1 MRHPK
6 QFRATAYPQ
15 LLLGHGYTVSARPT
29 RFRVRLRWCEIL
41 HHPRRCC
48 DQCRSWCNALHHWR
62 RRCGHCRSWSNA
74 LHHWRKCCDH
84 CRSWCD
90 VLRNSRRCCD
100 HGRGWCDALHHWR
113 RCCNQALWLL
123 PASAGAKCPHRR
135 WHKRNGWGWARC
147 NSATDTGTALTAG
160 GGATNT
166 ASVERCTFES
176 RSLCAWWS

>member
-1 MRHPK
+1 MRPPK

-100 HGRGWCDALHHWR
+100 HGRGWCDAPLAQVLQSSTLASTGKCWR
-113 RCCNQALWLL
+113 QMSSSALAQKKRLGL
-123 PASAGAKCPHRR
+123 GALQLRH
-135 WHKRNGWGWARC
+135 
-147 NSATDTGTALTAG
+147 
-160 GGATNT
+160 
-166 ASVERCTFES
+166 
-176 RSLCAWWS
+176 